1 MQIGYIGA
9 KVYFND
15 KLRVKC
21 CMIRN
26 LQETL
31 EKIFIN
37 WDFQFDKLMG
47 KYIEIE
53 DMNMFKMAA
62 ILKFKMAP
70 KQRWTVTFY
79 LFYCNP

>member
-1 MQIGYIGA
+1 
-9 KVYFND
+9 
-15 KLRVKC
+15 
-21 CMIRN
+21 MIRN

-31 EKIFIN
+31 EKILIN

-70 KQRWTVTFY
+70 KQR
-79 LFYCNP
+79 